1 MFEHPLILLQTTI
14 DILAPLSLASN
25 EATFLLLL
33 IALISFGTLYS
44 QTFRIKYK
52 FT

>member
-14 DILAPLSLASN
+14 DILAPFSLASN
-25 EATFLLLL
+25 EATFLLVL

-44 QTFRIKYK
+44 QTSKIKHK
-52 FT
+52 LT